1 MQQDQRRLVA
11 ILAADIAG
19 YSRLMA
25 ADEAGTLA
33 QLRRLRAEAIDPKI
47 AEYQGRIVGSAGDS
61 LLIEFASAVNA
72 VQCAVELQAGLA
84 DRNAELPDDR
94 RMIFRMGVNLGDVIA
109 GDGTIHGNGVN
120 IAARLEKL
128 AEPGTVCVGR
138 SIYDQ
143 VKGKLAYGFDDLGA
157 QRFRNIDETVQAFRV
172 MSSGGAQDARPAGK
186 TTALPMDKPSIA
198 VLPFTNMSGDPEQ
211 EYFSDGITEDI
222 ITELSRFHSLF
233 VIARNSSFTYKGRA
247 TNVVEIG
254 RTLGVRYV
262 AEGSVRRAGNR
273 VRVTAQLVDTRTGSH
288 LWAERFDRDLEDVFA
303 VQDEVTRSIVT
314 NIAPLLAAESLQMA
328 KRKPP
333 EDMQAYDYLLK
344 ARALV
349 DMGYTAADLSDA
361 RELCDRAIGIDP
373 SYARAYACKAFSYIV
388 AIMNLEFEDAA
399 ERRKLALLCAEQGAA
414 LDPLDSVCNL
424 ALAETAFHLKQ
435 YDRSRAQLT
444 RAIALNPNDADVFA
458 ISSVIE
464 AACGNRD
471 LALQHLAMT
480 IERNP
485 ANPPWYNWVRGIT
498 LFLVGRFEDAIKA
511 FELYGHPNPALLKW
525 RTIAL
530 VKLGRLDEARAD
542 IGRLLEIK
550 PTLTAAT
557 ARTVLDYLPEVD
569 AYVAALRQAGLPD

>member
-1 MQQDQRRLVA
+1 MQQDQRRLAA

-33 QLRRLRAEAIDPKI
+33 QLRRLRAEVIDPRI
-47 AEYQGRIVGSAGDS
+47 AAYQGHVVGSAGDS

-84 DRNAELPDDR
+84 ERNADLPEDR

-109 GDGTIHGNGVN
+109 GDGTIHGDGVN

-128 AEPGTVCVGR
+128 AKPGDVCISQSVL
-138 SIYDQ
+138 DQ
-143 VKGKLAYGFDDLGA
+143 VRGKIACHFLDLGP
-157 QRFRNIDETVQAFRV
+157 QQLHNIPRPVHAYKVFPKNQSEISQPADKAHAP
-172 MSSGGAQDARPAGK
+172 SQD
-186 TTALPMDKPSIA
+186 MPSIA

-222 ITELSRFHSLF
+222 ITELSRFRSLF

-247 TNVVEIG
+247 ANIVEIG

-314 NIAPLLAAESLQMA
+314 NIAPVLAAESLQTA

-349 DMGYTAADLSDA
+349 DMALTTADLSDA

-388 AIMNLEFEDAA
+388 AIMNLGV
-399 ERRKLALLCAEQGAA
+399 RGCGGAA
-414 LDPLDSVCNL
+414 Q
-424 ALAETAFHLKQ
+424 A
-435 YDRSRAQLT
+435 
-444 RAIALNPNDADVFA
+444 
-458 ISSVIE
+458 
-464 AACGNRD
+464 G
-471 LALQHLAMT
+471 
-480 IERNP
+480 
-485 ANPPWYNWVRGIT
+485 
-498 LFLVGRFEDAIKA
+498 
-511 FELYGHPNPALLKW
+511 PAL
-525 RTIAL
+525 RGT
-530 VKLGRLDEARAD
+530 GRRP
-542 IGRLLEIK
+542 RS
-550 PTLTAAT
+550 P
-557 ARTVLDYLPEVD
+557 
-569 AYVAALRQAGLPD
+569 